1 MLTHGILPK
10 LGIKLIAFHTYRRHW
25 QPRHQRLW
33 TEQDRRVRVGGIS
46 GVGWS
51 GWGGIFVAA
60 SCLFFWLVGMNGWA
74 AQLLFVFIYR
84 CLKDA
89 FAGSRKLCIMFRCCC
104 CCWRGVKKRQ
114 IYLSIQTDRTLTGW
128 QPRTAPAESG
138 IGGSGP
144 NWVAEL
150 SCSFDDAAWCI
161 FESLF
166 KHR

>member
-60 SCLFFWLVGMNGWA
+60 SCLFFLVGWDEWLGGT
-74 AQLLFVFIYR
+74 I
-84 CLKDA
+84 A
-89 FAGSRKLCIMFRCCC
+89 FCFYI
-104 CCWRGVKKRQ
+104 
-114 IYLSIQTDRTLTGW
+114 
-128 QPRTAPAESG
+128 
-138 IGGSGP
+138 
-144 NWVAEL
+144 
-150 SCSFDDAAWCI
+150 
-161 FESLF
+161 SLF
-166 KHR
+166 ERRICRFAKTMHHVSLLLLLLERG